1 MNRYIAYLQEKI
13 DFIPWVTVVFSSAL
27 NKKRVNDILD
37 IAKNIKQERFKRVKT
52 SIFNNFLEQ
61 AIYKHPPTGNKKS
74 HSPKIYF

>member
-13 DFIPWVTVVFSSAL
+13 DFIPWVSVVFSSAL

-37 IAKNIKQERFKRVKT
+37 IAKDIYTERFKRVKT

-61 AIYKHPPTGNKKS
+61 AIYKHPPT
-74 HSPKIYF
+74 

>member
-13 DFIPWVTVVFSSAL
+13 DFIPWVSIVFSSAL

-37 IAKNIKQERFKRVKT
+37 IAKDIYTERFKRVKT

-61 AIYKHPPTGNKKS
+61 AIYKHPHTGNKKS
-74 HSPKIYF
+74 HSPKIYY